1 MATPP
6 LIKVL
11 VVEEDAAARWAVHDA
26 LEAAGY
32 LVAEAPAGQPILHQ
46 LQESQHE
53 WVVVLDGKA
62 PEGDG
67 LAFLQRI
74 AREPTL
80 VKRHAYILL
89 TERRKTFPLPIV
101 HVFRQLGVR
110 VLQKPVEP
118 AALTTAIKQVAHRL
132 A

>member
-11 VVEEDAAARWAVHDA
+11 VVEEDAATRWAVHDM
-26 LEAAGY
+26 LKAAGY
-32 LVAEAPAGQPILHQ
+32 LVAEAPAGKPILHQ
-46 LQESQHE
+46 LQESQHK
-53 WVVVLDGKA
+53 WVVVLDGKT
-62 PEGDG
+62 PERDG

-74 AREPTL
+74 AREPAL

-89 TERRKTFPLPIV
+89 TDRRQTFPMPLV
-101 HVFRQLGVR
+101 RVFRQLGVR

-118 AALTTAIKQVAHRL
+118 EALTVAVKQVASRL